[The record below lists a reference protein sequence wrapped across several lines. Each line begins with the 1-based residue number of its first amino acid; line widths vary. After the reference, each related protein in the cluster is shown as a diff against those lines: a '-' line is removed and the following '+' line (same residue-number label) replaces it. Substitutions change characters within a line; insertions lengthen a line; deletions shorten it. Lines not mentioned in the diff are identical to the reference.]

1 MPAPA
6 EDEVEV
12 VELRRYVLEPGR
24 LEELLELF
32 EDVFFEPLE
41 EAGMRVLG
49 HFRDLDDPNLFV
61 WLRGFRDMPS
71 RRAALEAF
79 YDGDLWLR
87 HRDAANATMVD
98 SDDVLL
104 LRPAGR
110 RPLADGDGGDGP
122 PGLVVATVWPLAGPV
137 PQDVI
142 SLFADEIV
150 PFLEEAG
157 AAHAGLLV
165 TETSPNDFPRLP
177 VREGEHVVVSLERFA
192 DEEAYEAHVAAR
204 DRSPRWRE
212 LESALLP
219 RLAGAPE
226 VHRLAPAARSRLR

>member
-6 EDEVEV
+6 PDQVEV
-12 VELRRYVLEPGR
+12 VELRRYVLEPGCR
-24 LEELLELF
+24 EELLELF
-32 EDVFFEPLE
+32 EDVFLEPLE

-49 HFRDLDDPNLFV
+49 HFRDLEDPNLFV

-79 YDGDLWLR
+79 YDGDVWLR

-104 LRPAGR
+104 LRPAAG
-110 RPLADGDGGDGP
+110 RPLADGAGSDDP

-137 PQDVI
+137 SQEVI
-142 SLFADEIV
+142 SLFADEVV
-150 PFLEEAG
+150 PLLEEAG

-177 VREGEHVVVSLERFA
+177 VREGEHVVVTLGRFA
-192 DEEAYEAHVAAR
+192 DEEAHEAHVAAR
-204 DRSPRWRE
+204 GRSRRWRE
-212 LESALLP
+212 LENALRP
-219 RLAGAPE
+219 RLAGALE